1 MVGLTR
7 SSSSRG
13 RNDAARGSVL
23 LALVGLAI
31 PPLGFLAARKLDQ
44 VTLLEATAAACA
56 SAVLGAAAI
65 ALARRGLRNVE
76 RSIGRIGGEGTAR
89 VGRLLGAISL
99 FAGLTAALALGF
111 YGLLNL
117 FG

>member
-1 MVGLTR
+1 M
-7 SSSSRG
+7 
-13 RNDAARGSVL
+13 L
-23 LALVGLAI
+23 LALLGLAI
-31 PPLGFLAARKLDQ
+31 PPVAF
-44 VTLLEATAAACA
+44 AAAHELQRVSLVQATMATCA

-65 ALARRGLRNVE
+65 LLARRGLRRIE
-76 RSIGRIGGEGTAR
+76 RTIGRVGGEATVR

-99 FAGLTAALALGF
+99 SVGLTAALALGF

>member
-1 MVGLTR
+1 L
-7 SSSSRG
+7 
-13 RNDAARGSVL
+13 L

-44 VTLLEATAAACA
+44 VSLVQATGAACG
-56 SAVLGAAAI
+56 SAILGAAAI
-65 ALARRGLRNVE
+65 MLARRGLRNVE
-76 RSIGRIGGEGTAR
+76 RSIGRLGGQGTAR

-99 FAGLTAALALGF
+99 FVGLTAALALGF
-111 YGLLNL
+111 YALLNL